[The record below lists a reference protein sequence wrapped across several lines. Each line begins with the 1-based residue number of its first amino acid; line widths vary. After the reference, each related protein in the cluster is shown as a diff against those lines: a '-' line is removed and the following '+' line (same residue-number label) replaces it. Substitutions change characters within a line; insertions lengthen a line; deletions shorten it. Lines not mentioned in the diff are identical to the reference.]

1 MVGTCWIACNY
12 NGARLSAVFTKY
24 FEEFIAIRLRKT
36 KTIDKFDRAK
46 VGELLA
52 ADEHTLV
59 QFFRKQIPCKCLDER
74 YKEVKS
80 ITKMGICMNVACPL
94 PDNMAV
100 RSKMVYCTRCRK
112 VNYCSRECQVAS
124 WPLHKEKCQKIV
136 MQKAADSDVKN

>member
-1 MVGTCWIACNY
+1 MLVVGTCWIACNY

-80 ITKMGICMNVACPL
+80 IPKMGMCFNIDCPL
-94 PDNMAV
+94 PDQRAV
-100 RSKMVYCTRCRK
+100 RSKMAIAHDVVWRIIARGSAMRLVANHTRT
-112 VNYCSRECQVAS
+112 
-124 WPLHKEKCQKIV
+124 IV
-136 MQKAADSDVKN
+136 RR